1 MNWRKYGD
9 SPSFSLPTLRFSLM
23 QLLQTL
29 CQIAAPSGNEAAL
42 THFLLDYVRTHGSD
56 WRQPPLVVHDER
68 RFQDCLLL
76 VFGQPRT
83 AVFAHLDS
91 IGFTVRYG
99 RELVPIGGPECVAG
113 YRLVGHDAQGE
124 ISCTL
129 TVEKNKEDEEETE
142 VLGYEFSR
150 DIEPGTSLTFAC
162 DFRETD
168 TTVQSCYLD
177 NRLGVW
183 AALRLAET
191 LEHGIIAFSCWE
203 EHGGGS
209 VPYLARF
216 IYETYG
222 VRQALICDITWVTEG
237 VKGGR
242 GCVISL
248 RDSLIPRRAYVEHI
262 RAIARAAGIAHQ
274 VEVEGIGG
282 SDAKDLQRSDI
293 PWDWCFVGAPED
305 EVHTPNEI
313 VAKADIVSMVALY
326 EVLMREL

>member
-1 MNWRKYGD
+1 
-9 SPSFSLPTLRFSLM
+9 M
-23 QLLQTL
+23 QLLHTL
-29 CQIAAPSGNEAAL
+29 CQLPAPSGEEAAL
-42 THFLLDYVRTHGSD
+42 TRFLLNYVRQHGAG
-56 WRQPPLVVHDER
+56 WRQPPLVVHDEA

-99 RELVPIGGPECVAG
+99 RELVPIGGPECEAG
-113 YRLVGHDAQGE
+113 YNLVGQDAQGE
-124 ISCTL
+124 IACTL
-129 TVEKNKEDEEETE
+129 TVGPVADEAETE
-142 VLGYEFSR
+142 ALGYEFSR

-222 VRQALICDITWVTEG
+222 VRQGLICDITWVTEG
-237 VKGGR
+237 VKAGK

-248 RDSLIPRRAYVEHI
+248 RDSLIPRRAYVERV
-262 RAIARAAGIAHQ
+262 RAIARAAGITHQ

-282 SDAKDLQRSDI
+282 SDAKDLQRSDMA
-293 PWDWCFVGAPED
+293 WDWCFVGAPED
-305 EVHTPNEI
+305 NVHTPNEL
-313 VAKADIVSMVALY
+313 VHKADIASMLALY
-326 EVLMREL
+326 QVLLREL

>member
-1 MNWRKYGD
+1 
-9 SPSFSLPTLRFSLM
+9 M
-23 QLLQTL
+23 QLLKTL
-29 CQIAAPSGNEAAL
+29 CQLPAPSGEEAGL
-42 THFLLDYVRTHGSD
+42 TTFILNYVREHGPS
-56 WRQPPLVVHDER
+56 WRQPPLVVHDEN

-99 RELVPIGGPECVAG
+99 RELVPIGGPECEPG
-113 YRLVGHDAQGE
+113 YRLVGRDAQGE
-124 ISCTL
+124 INCTL
-129 TVEKNKEDEEETE
+129 TVKRNTDEAETE

-150 DIEPGTSLTFAC
+150 DIDPGTSLTFAC
-162 DFRETD
+162 DFRETE

-183 AALRLAET
+183 TALRLAET

-222 VRQALICDITWVTEG
+222 VRQALIADITWVTEG
-237 VKGGR
+237 VRAGG

-248 RDSLIPRRAYVEHI
+248 RDSLIPRRSYVERI
-262 RAIARAAGIAHQ
+262 RAIAQASGVAYQ
-274 VEVEGIGG
+274 VEVEGVGG
-282 SDAKDLQRSDI
+282 SDAKDLQRSDM

-305 EVHTPNEI
+305 HVHTPNEE
-313 VAKADIVSMVALY
+313 VNKQDIDSMLCLYQAL
-326 EVLMREL
+326 LRSL

>member
-1 MNWRKYGD
+1 MH
-9 SPSFSLPTLRFSLM
+9 
-23 QLLQTL
+23 LLKTL
-29 CQIAAPSGNEAAL
+29 CQLPAPSGEEAAL
-42 THFLLDYVRTHGSD
+42 TRFLLDYVHQHRASWKH
-56 WRQPPLVVHDER
+56 QPVVIHDER

-99 RELVPIGGPECVAG
+99 RELVPIGGPECEAG
-113 YRLVGHDAQGE
+113 YDLVGKDAQGE
-124 ISCTL
+124 IACKL
-129 TVEKNKEDEEETE
+129 TVGPAADDAETE
-142 VLGYEFSR
+142 ALGYEFSR
-150 DIEPGTSLTFAC
+150 DIAPGTSLTFAC
-162 DFRETD
+162 DFRETEEA
-168 TTVQSCYLD
+168 VQSCYLD

-183 AALRLAET
+183 AVLRLAET

-216 IYETYG
+216 IYETYA
-222 VRQALICDITWVTEG
+222 VRQALICDITWVTTG
-237 VKGGR
+237 VKAGQ

-248 RDSLIPRRAYVEHI
+248 RDSLIPRRAYVDRI
-262 RAIARAAGIAHQ
+262 RAIAKDAGIPFQ
-274 VEVEGIGG
+274 VEVEGVGG

-305 EVHTPNEI
+305 NVHSPNEI
-313 VAKADIVSMVALY
+313 VAKADIASMLALY
-326 EVLMREL
+326 QVLLQKL